1 MSIINQASSSMVPLT
16 NQQVATMRR
25 ELEAENLSSQSQ
37 VQECDTMSFLDTH
50 RYIKH
55 IEHTDVHIMVY

>member
-37 VQECDTMSFLDTH
+37 VQECDTLSSLDTH
-50 RYIKH
+50 RYITY
-55 IEHTDVHIMVY
+55 I